1 MKLTS
6 HAFADN
12 APIPSRFAFCK
23 PDAATHAGLSDNL
36 SPDLAW
42 ADLPAGTK
50 SLVLLC
56 CDPDVPSEATDVNQE
71 GRTIPKS
78 LARIDFFHWVLVDI
92 PASLAGLKEGEF
104 SDSVTAKGKPGPQ
117 GPHGTRQGVND
128 YTTMVRARLG
138 TIRSST
144 TTCSRCMRSMSSA
157 ARSKAASPA
166 PTCAPRSPR
175 TRSAPRP

>member
-6 HAFADN
+6 LAFADN
-12 APIPSRFAFCK
+12 APIPPKYAFCR
-23 PDAATHAGLSDNL
+23 PDPATHAGLSDNL
-36 SPDLAW
+36 SPALAW
-42 ADLPAGTK
+42 SDLPPGTK

-78 LARIDFFHWVLVDI
+78 LERIDFFHWVLVDI
-92 PASLAGLKEGEF
+92 PVTLSGLAEGEF

-128 YTTMVRARLG
+128 YT
-138 TIRSST
+138 
-144 TTCSRCMRSMSSA
+144 
-157 ARSKAASPA
+157 
-166 PTCAPRSPR
+166 
-175 TRSAPRP
+175 